1 MRKPLI
7 SRGRLAFFAASV
19 VCLFGSALSGQQL
32 NSNTNRFPLVLD
44 SSSRHVVFSRPA
56 NNALGIMNQGD
67 PRFLQQFI
75 QHNSSS
81 PRVINKKGLN
91 IFRNLFG
98 PPKIQ
103 RDWAVSLGAG
113 GVAQGMYPA
122 KYTFNFNAP
131 PSCAND
137 YVVFPINTVTGATR
151 ATFGSYFSA
160 ATTGSTTLTITPA
173 GQTGVPTTFTEGATN
188 TGTTFIG
195 TSAVLAATNL
205 AAAINRN
212 VNSNPLFA
220 YVAVATGATINVYAL
235 TPGANISLNH
245 SGTTLTNFPN
255 IPAGTTGWTA
265 PNGNLN
271 PTTGTDGTQANIVG
285 LNQLY
290 SGGTPACLADPK
302 FIFSYASG
310 VGPVVTSPTIS
321 YNGTKIAYVENDP
334 NIGAILHILT
344 FASGPTEIGATATT
358 GANCVNTGAAAPT
371 CATDAVIPGSTT
383 GSTATDFMLPLGLLA
398 ANATTGAQ
406 GATDTFSSPF
416 INYGHD
422 TLLVGDDN
430 GYLYSITPAF
440 NGTPAF
446 AGGNFPVQLNTAT
459 TLAAPT
465 AVTATTT
472 VVTVTVANA
481 LTTLQSVTIW
491 GVTANG
497 ANCTAADVAAINGT
511 HIVATATGA
520 HFTFNAAIPTAT
532 AGAGCTLTAPEGPG
546 GANVSATVTTGI
558 NVLSPPSVDG
568 NITGNIFVGDSSANM
583 YEVTSAGV
591 LKNTASLGENLNGG
605 VRVGPI
611 IDSGNLVGYA
621 VSACDNSGNL
631 TGGEAGG
638 TTNAALWQF
647 SFTSTTLTKVAG
659 AELDTNGTQGCSG
672 VLGTNTGFPTYDPT
686 PDARYYLLGISSA
699 TAANN
704 GEIIA
709 AASGTGG
716 QQIKTFQF
724 VSSALQTTPEGP
736 GGVPAKPQIGT
747 NNSPISPVTEFFNSQ
762 AFAVS
767 AVTASHATNIVTVTT
782 TAANSFVV
790 GDLVVISGV
799 AANLL
804 TGCNAADVNAINGGI
819 YTVAAVNSTT
829 QFTFN
834 ATVNNTTVLGC
845 TVTNAYAGADYMFMG
860 VNVNPTELYSFT
872 MPGGVLISGVNS
884 TPIIA
889 ANNTASVSGG
899 TSGIVVDNDGIAGQE
914 ASIYYGTLATS
925 TGICGTT
932 VDCAVKLTENGLN

>member
-19 VCLFGSALSGQQL
+19 VCLFGSALSGQQW
-32 NSNTNRFPLVLD
+32 NSNTNRIPIVLD

-56 NNALGIMNQGD
+56 NNALGIMNQSD

-81 PRVINKKGLN
+81 ARVTNKKGLN
-91 IFRNLFG
+91 IIRNLFG

-122 KYTFNFNAP
+122 KYTFNFNTA

-137 YVVFPINTVTGATR
+137 YVVFPINTVTNATR
-151 ATFGSYFSA
+151 ATFGSMFTA
-160 ATTGSTTLTITPA
+160 ATAGATILTITPA
-173 GQTGVPTTFTEGATN
+173 GGAAVATTFTAGATN

-195 TSAVLAATNL
+195 SVSAASAAANL

-212 VNSNPLFA
+212 VSANPLDA

-235 TPGANISLNH
+235 TPGANITLGH
-245 SGTTLTNFPN
+245 SGTTLTNFSGGWT
-255 IPAGTTGWTA
+255 PAG
-265 PNGNLN
+265 PL
-271 PTTGTDGTQANIVG
+271 TGTNGTQANIVG

-290 SGGTPACLADPK
+290 SGTGTPACLADPK

-321 YNGTKIAYVENDP
+321 YTGTKIAYVENDP

-344 FASGPTEIGATATT
+344 FASGATEVGATATT

-398 ANATTGAQ
+398 ANKTTGAQ

-446 AGGNFPVQLNTAT
+446 AGGNFPVQLSTAT
-459 TLAAPT
+459 PLAAPT

-491 GVTANG
+491 GVTSN
-497 ANCTAADVAAINGT
+497 ANCSAADVAAINGT
-511 HIVATATGA
+511 HIVASATGA

-532 AGAGCTLTAPEGPG
+532 AGSCTLTAAQGTDV
-546 GANVSATVTTGI
+546 AATVTPGT

-591 LKNTASLGENLNGG
+591 LKNTVSLGENLNGG

-621 VSACDNSGNL
+621 VSACDNSGTL
-631 TGGEAGG
+631 TGGEMGG

-659 AELDTNGTQGCSG
+659 AELDTNGTQGCTG
-672 VLGTNTGFPTYDPT
+672 GLGTSTSFSTYDPT

-716 QQIKTFQF
+716 QQVKTFQF
-724 VSSALQTTPEGP
+724 ASSVLQTTPEGP

-747 NNSPISPVTEFFNSQ
+747 NNSPISPLTEFFNSQ
-762 AFAVS
+762 AFTVS

-782 TAANSFVV
+782 TAANTFAV
-790 GDLVVISGV
+790 GDMVVMSGV
-799 AANLL
+799 VANALNS
-804 TGCNAADVNAINGGI
+804 CSAADIAAINGGV
-819 YTVAAVNSTT
+819 YTVATVNSTT

-834 ATVNNTTVLGC
+834 ATIPLTTTGAGC
-845 TVTNAYAGADYMFMG
+845 TVTNAFAGADYMFMG
-860 VNVNPTELYSFT
+860 ANANPTEVYSFT

-884 TPIIA
+884 VPIIA

-914 ASIYYGTLATS
+914 ASVYYGTLATS

-932 VDCAVKLTENGLN
+932 VYCAVKLTQNGLN